1 MSCTSNYLYYLIV
14 IEFVNVIVGWAVC
27 DELGL
32 RLQNQLFLQTGPL
45 TSKHLQKSVN
55 LPAGYCP
62 DDAAGG

>member
-1 MSCTSNYLYYLIV
+1 M
-14 IEFVNVIVGWAVC
+14 GWAVC